1 MKRDTK
7 KIVWHI
13 FLMYSALNVINYTLA
28 HIAYLFEN
36 DVIGAAFEYI
46 SYYTT
51 LALDFLAIPM
61 LATVML
67 VLRAR
72 ESAGRAFVHMILI
85 STARIFYTLPYY
97 YVAFIYNYRYD
108 SLESILFSLVAS
120 VAIILISALVSI
132 IYLAIAVHFLVR
144 KAKKNKS
151 VNIPTVYDV
160 VKTPTTSDFLSTSGL
175 PLTVFSLLSF
185 GLHGVKEL
193 IDTVSFF
200 IEYRL
205 SYTAGEIVT
214 ILLNYVLLFLLLIA
228 AYNLCAR
235 LKNRLAKYEIDES
248 LIKKSKRA
256 RANVKVPQRVN
267 KSDRNS
273 KKIK

>member
-175 PLTVFSLLSF
+175 PLTVFS
-185 GLHGVKEL
+185 
-193 IDTVSFF
+193 FF

>member
-1 MKRDTK
+1 MKKDTR

-13 FLMYSALNVINYTLA
+13 FLMYSALNVINYALA

-72 ESAGRAFVHMILI
+72 ESAGRAFLHMIFI

-108 SLESILFSLVAS
+108 SLESILLSLVAS
-120 VAIILISALVSI
+120 VAVILISALVSI

-160 VKTPTTSDFLSTSGL
+160 VKMPTTSDFLSTSGL

-248 LIKKSKRA
+248 VIKKPRRV
-256 RANVKVPQRVN
+256 RANAKAPVRVN
-267 KSDRNS
+267 KPDRNT
-273 KKIK
+273 KKTK